1 MKPAASRFSARR
13 ISCHIL
19 PMPPFLARH
28 LTPQRRALAA
38 QFLRFGVVGVF
49 GFLVDTATVYAT
61 RGALGLYAAG
71 AAGYLVA
78 VSGNWAINRAWTFRG
93 HGEGTLL
100 RQWALYLV
108 ANLGGLALNRGAF
121 FALVTLSATC
131 AAHPVLAIAAG
142 SVSGMFANFH
152 FARVVFAVKRAAGT
166 G

>member
-1 MKPAASRFSARR
+1 MTLLER
-13 ISCHIL
+13 L
-19 PMPPFLARH
+19 
-28 LTPQRRALAA
+28 LTPQRRLLAV

-61 RGALGLYAAG
+61 RGLLGIYGAG

-78 VSGNWAINRAWTFRG
+78 ATGNWTVNRAWTFRG
-93 HGEGTLL
+93 HGDGSLL
-100 RQWALYLV
+100 RQWALYLL

-121 FALVTLSATC
+121 FALVTLSPLC

-142 SVSGMFANFH
+142 SVCGIFANFH
-152 FARVVFAVKRAAGT
+152 FARTVFAVKQTART